1 MDQPRIETIRALG
14 EYITKD
20 NQAQII
26 AEIVSF
32 LEVQVMLKER
42 GFTPMRTYFPGQ
54 NKPPKP
60 WACPVQ
66 DLGPVHKVS
75 FIPPDIF

>member
-1 MDQPRIETIRALG
+1 MNQPRIETIRALG

-60 WACPVQ
+60 WACPAHLDGDGGVVQ
-66 DLGPVHKVS
+66 
-75 FIPPDIF
+75 INPDIF